1 MLQLNI
7 AKETPREHLMVSGN
21 AMFQTHILDL
31 FYPTTIPS
39 RLATVDLGKKELS
52 VSKNRSTSYFGF
64 QL

>member
-1 MLQLNI
+1 
-7 AKETPREHLMVSGN
+7 MVSDN
-21 AMFQTHILDL
+21 AMFQTHVLDL
-31 FYPTTIPS
+31 FHLTTIPS